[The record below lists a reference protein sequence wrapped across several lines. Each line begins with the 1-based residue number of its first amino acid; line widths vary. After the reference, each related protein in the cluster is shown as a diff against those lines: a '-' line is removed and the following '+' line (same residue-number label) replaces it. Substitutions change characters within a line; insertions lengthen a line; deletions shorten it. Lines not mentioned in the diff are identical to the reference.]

1 MHAKEPIGWRRSLG
15 SIGIFLMIAACAHG
29 GASDAQSVDPAS
41 WAKTDL
47 LLEVDGQYVYDQAS
61 ECSMR
66 DEAATSDERVLA
78 RTLATAPVDAMS
90 RDQLIALIQ
99 RMETVFL
106 MSIGQGFRPTATAL
120 SMASILDCRA
130 RPSPTRMPQHELVL
144 EVGEDGFSSTFIDH
158 TTGMRSTHAETWV
171 QAFRP

>member
-47 LLEVDGQYVYDQAS
+47 LLEVDGQYVYDHAS

-78 RTLATAPVDAMS
+78 RTLATAPVGAMS
-90 RDQLIALIQ
+90 RDERRI
-99 RMETVFL
+99 
-106 MSIGQGFRPTATAL
+106 
-120 SMASILDCRA
+120 
-130 RPSPTRMPQHELVL
+130 
-144 EVGEDGFSSTFIDH
+144 
-158 TTGMRSTHAETWV
+158 
-171 QAFRP
+171 

>member
-1 MHAKEPIGWRRSLG
+1 VHAIEPMGWRRSLG
-15 SIGIFLMIAACAHG
+15 SIGIFLMITACAHG

-47 LLEVDGQYVYDQAS
+47 LVEVDGQYVYDHAS

-78 RTLATAPVDAMS
+78 RTLATAPIDAMS

-99 RMETVFL
+99 RMEAVFL

-130 RPSPTRMPQHELVL
+130 RPSPAGTPQHELVL
-144 EVGEDGFSSTFIDH
+144 EVGEDGFSSTFIEH
-158 TTGMRSTHAETWV
+158 TTGMKSTHAETWGE
-171 QAFRP
+171 AFRP